1 MSSPV
6 WTTPLVIGASIC
18 LGPLI
23 GRALSR
29 AFPPQEP
36 VPNEYEILRSRY
48 NNLNVAAQLASVAA
62 IISSAYFLF
71 SFVPSNTPWIVGV
84 LFGWLVL
91 APVLLIALFTLPR
104 GFARWREFWR
114 FYELRYKINLRFL
127 TPLYALLCLLGIIST
142 AVMLQRL

>member
-6 WTTPLVIGASIC
+6 WTTPLVIAASIC

-29 AFPPQEP
+29 AFPPQQP
-36 VPNEYEILRSRY
+36 VPDEYEMLRSRY
-48 NNLNVAAQLASVAA
+48 NGLNVAAQLVSVAA

-71 SFVPSNTPWIVGV
+71 TFVPDNTPWVVGV
-84 LFGWLVL
+84 VFGWLVI
-91 APVLLIALFTLPR
+91 APVLLIAIFTLPR
-104 GFARWREFWR
+104 GFAHWREFWR
-114 FYELRYKINLRFL
+114 FYELRYKINLRFFSV
-127 TPLYALLCLLGIIST
+127 LYTLLCLVGIIST